1 MSYFSAHDI
10 MDIYYKLYSLH
21 ELNYKMKKI
30 NPKVIGVAVLLMTLL
45 VGGIA
50 ADKALG
56 EVTMKDNGSRLDDTG
71 IY

>member
-1 MSYFSAHDI
+1 MR
-10 MDIYYKLYSLH
+10 
-21 ELNYKMKKI
+21 ELNNKMKKI

-56 EVTMKDNGSRLDDTG
+56 EVTMKDNGARLEDTG

>member
-1 MSYFSAHDI
+1 

-21 ELNYKMKKI
+21 ELNYEMKKI

-56 EVTMKDNGSRLDDTG
+56 EVTMKDNGARLEDTG